1 MGVLLIYDLKN
12 SLIIHCIEKMSRV
25 IIASSLKKTSRVIL
39 KKKTASVNLK
49 KKNDECNGK
58 KKTASV
64 YSHGPSRPS
73 YNSDT
78 LFTSVPVYC
87 I

>member
-1 MGVLLIYDLKN
+1 MIKIRNFDFENGSTACNSEEKN
-12 SLIIHCIEKMSRV
+12 GECKFEE
-25 IIASSLKKTSRVIL
+25 KKTTSVI
-39 KKKTASVNLK
+39 LK

-73 YNSDT
+73 YSC
-78 LFTSVPVYC
+78 VYEYVLQNNLSK
-87 I
+87 

>member
-1 MGVLLIYDLKN
+1 MLEKTSRVIIALKKRRVYN
-12 SLIIHCIEKMSRV
+12 YGIEKTWRV

-58 KKTASV
+58 KKWRV
-64 YSHGPSRPS
+64 
-73 YNSDT
+73 
-78 LFTSVPVYC
+78 FTVMALLGHRIYANHTTV

>member
-1 MGVLLIYDLKN
+1 
-12 SLIIHCIEKMSRV
+12 MSRV

-39 KKKTASVNLK
+39 NKKNGECKFEEKKTTSVILK

-73 YNSDT
+73 YTMAS
-78 LFTSVPVYC
+78 FQF
-87 I
+87 